1 MSGELLWGRPG
12 SEYITWAYILLART
26 QSCLSGKLTVREA
39 EKCTLVICPEERE
52 NEFGAVAS
60 LTLPPKELTAFT

>member
-26 QSCLSGKLTVREA
+26 QSRDHS
-39 EKCTLVICPEERE
+39 
-52 NEFGAVAS
+52 
-60 LTLPPKELTAFT
+60 